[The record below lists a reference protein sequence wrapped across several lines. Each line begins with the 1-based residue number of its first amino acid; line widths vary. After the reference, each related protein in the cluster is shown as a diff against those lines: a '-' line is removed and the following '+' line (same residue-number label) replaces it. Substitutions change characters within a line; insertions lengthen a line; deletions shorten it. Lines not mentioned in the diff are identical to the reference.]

1 MKLKNGRRIGRRALS
16 LAVTAVVMLAVLFL
30 NIGFTVLSSK
40 NLWFADLTPEEMYG
54 LTDVSKTYLTN
65 AFDKLNAD
73 RRAMGEKDV
82 EVEIIFCAD
91 RDILRANERMRY
103 VYYTALQLQKAFPKT
118 IKVEVTDVWKNPSSV
133 DAYRTNAFSSI
144 YQDNI
149 IIASGSEFRI
159 TSIDAFY
166 GFTQGEK
173 TPWAYYAEKRYVQ
186 TILAVTQA
194 EAPICALTVNH
205 GEPFATEEGK
215 AQYSAFLDVIR
226 GAGYKTVFLDL
237 DTQEIP
243 ENCRLIITFD
253 PQTDFL
259 SKDKAQSG
267 VSEISRLE
275 TYLDRYYSF
284 LIFADA
290 DTPLDKLPNLT
301 EYLSEWGVV
310 LNRHTDKEQGIF
322 GNYHVVSDFAVD
334 ANGTMLIGAYE
345 PEAVGGSITKSMREK
360 AGSPKVIFPN
370 AIPISYSPSYQQT
383 FVLANEAS
391 GTGAFHYGQYYRN
404 NRMRNMFDIFRSD
417 SSAVAQVKLPGGETL
432 TDEQGNPVLVNE
444 QGDYK
449 LMTLTR
455 EQKMVSEGKG
465 YTSVTYTAYV
475 GAVGST
481 EFASNEL
488 LLSNAYGNTDVL
500 LQTLRAIGQEVVPV
514 DIALK
519 PMHKDAMTAISSSTG
534 EAYFTKKGNTTWT
547 VVLVLLPAAV
557 FATLGIT
564 VLVRRKYKT

>member
-16 LAVTAVVMLAVLFL
+16 LAITAVVLLAVLFL
-30 NIGFTVLSSK
+30 NIGFTVLSTK
-40 NLWFADLTPEEMYG
+40 HLWFSDLTPEEMYG
-54 LTDVSKTYLTN
+54 LTDVSKTYLTD
-65 AFDKLNAD
+65 AFEKLNTA
-73 RRAMGEKDV
+73 RHAAGESDV
-82 EVEIIFCAD
+82 KVDIIFCAD
-91 RDILRANERMRY
+91 RDILCANERMRY
-103 VYYTALQLQKAFPKT
+103 VYYTALQLQKAFPET
-118 IKVEVTDVWKNPSSV
+118 IEVKITDVWKNPSSV
-133 DAYRTNAFSSI
+133 DAYRTNTFSSI

-173 TPWAYYAEKRYVQ
+173 IPWAYYAEKRYVQ

-194 EAPICALTVNH
+194 EAPICALTTNH
-205 GEPFATEEGK
+205 GEPFATDEGK
-215 AQYSAFLDVIR
+215 AKYSAFLDVIR
-226 GAGYKTVFLDL
+226 GAGYQIAFLDL
-237 DTQEIP
+237 DREEIP

-259 SKDKAQSG
+259 SKDKTQSG

-275 TYLDRYYSF
+275 DYLDRYYSF

-301 EYLSEWGVV
+301 EYLSEWGIV
-310 LNRHTDKEQGIF
+310 LNRYTDKEQGVF
-322 GNYHVVSDFAVD
+322 GNYHVVSDSAVD
-334 ANGTMLIGAYE
+334 ANGNMLIGAYE
-345 PEAVGGSITKSMREK
+345 PEAVGGSITKNMREK

-370 AIPISYSPSYQQT
+370 AIPISYSSSYQQI
-383 FVLANEAS
+383 FVLADETN
-391 GTGAFHYGQYYRN
+391 GTGAFYYAQYYRN
-404 NRMRNMFDIFRSD
+404 SRMRNMFDIFRSD
-417 SSAVAQVKLPGGETL
+417 SSAVAQVKLPNGETL
-432 TDEQGNPVLVNE
+432 TDGQGEPVLANE

-500 LQTLRAIGQEVVPV
+500 LQTLRAVGQEVIPV
-514 DIALK
+514 DINLK
-519 PMHKDAMTAISSSTG
+519 PMHQDAMTAISSSTG
-534 EAYFTKKGNTTWT
+534 EAYFTQKGNTTWT
-547 VVLVLLPAAV
+547 VVLVLLPAVASAV
-557 FATLGIT
+557 IGIA
-564 VLVRRKYKT
+564 VLVRRKQKT